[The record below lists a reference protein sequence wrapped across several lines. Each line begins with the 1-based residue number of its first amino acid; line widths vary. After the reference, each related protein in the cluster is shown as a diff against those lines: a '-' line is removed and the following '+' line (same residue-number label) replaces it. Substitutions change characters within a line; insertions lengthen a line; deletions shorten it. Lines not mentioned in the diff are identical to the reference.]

1 MSQSLTVLVLP
12 RTLIDNLLLPQ
23 SGTVGAILA
32 DGSQVAM
39 STYTCLINWFDQQQ
53 ELQIV
58 ANDGQ
63 YPLLGV
69 GLLLNRELRIDYR
82 SNLITLE

>member
-53 ELQIV
+53 ELQVV